1 MFKRTV
7 VLLAAVALM
16 GAGCWGTASTDVNV
30 GGSGSGSGAV
40 TGGSDSGSGATGG
53 SAVDTAAAAKIQG
66 SWKMVAFKKPTAGE
80 KLQDV
85 SKLNLTLTLGAD
97 GKLSAK
103 FCNSMSGGYS
113 YRDGLLTGPQLV
125 STLMF
130 CEGLPGEI
138 EAAFLSDITVG
149 ATANAA
155 DGGLTM
161 IGTKTLN
168 VYTFAKQ

>member
-16 GAGCWGTASTDVNV
+16 GAGCSFPSNDAPIPGYGDTQAKPTPPS
-30 GGSGSGSGAV
+30 
-40 TGGSDSGSGATGG
+40 ATTP
-53 SAVDTAAAAKIQG
+53 AIQG

-113 YRDGLLTGPQLV
+113 YKDGLLTGPQLV